1 MLVLYGLREQIVL
14 IVMNG
19 EVGSAVMTRSRE
31 SSISHVDGSMIVL
44 WIHGLVF
51 GTIGEPVKLLA
62 IGVEVCKLD
71 DSDGSK
77 VLGFV
82 GRVVA

>member
-1 MLVLYGLREQIVL
+1 
-14 IVMNG
+14 
-19 EVGSAVMTRSRE
+19 
-31 SSISHVDGSMIVL
+31 MIVL

>member
-1 MLVLYGLREQIVL
+1 MLVLYGLRERIVL

-19 EVGSAVMTRSRE
+19 EVGSAVITRSRE
-31 SSISHVDGSMIVL
+31 SPISHVGGSMIVL
-44 WIHGLVF
+44 WIHG
-51 GTIGEPVKLLA
+51 TIGEPVELLT